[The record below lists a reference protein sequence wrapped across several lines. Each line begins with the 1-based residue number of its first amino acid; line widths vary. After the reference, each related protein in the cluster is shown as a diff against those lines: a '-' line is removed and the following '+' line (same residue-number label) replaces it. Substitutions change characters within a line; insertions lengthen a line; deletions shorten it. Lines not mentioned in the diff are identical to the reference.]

1 MMHRLSAKTSVWP
14 RAAVY
19 LLLLLQLL
27 LWQSGAAHSYNDVQG
42 SSRPPVCGVSAPVME
57 FDPPVTNIYDRN
69 SFSPDDRIDY
79 YSKHGS
85 PWQQLYLP
93 CFMRTSFGHFQLH
106 HLGAETSAV
115 AQSSFL
121 RHVLWPPLQCLYS
134 LYSPFLWVSQ
144 TETTFWSQYL
154 LSTPGHI
161 SMR

>member
-1 MMHRLSAKTSVWP
+1 MMHRPTAKTSVWP
-14 RAAVY
+14 RAEVY
-19 LLLLLQLL
+19 LLLLLQLQ
-27 LWQSGAAHSYNDVQG
+27 LWQPGATHSYNDDQG

-79 YSKHGS
+79 YYKHGT
-85 PWQQLYLP
+85 PWQLYLP

-106 HLGAETSAV
+106 HLLAETSAV

-121 RHVLWPPLQCLYS
+121 RHVLWPPLQC
-134 LYSPFLWVSQ
+134 V
-144 TETTFWSQYL
+144 

>member
-1 MMHRLSAKTSVWP
+1 MHRPTAKTSVCP
-14 RAAVY
+14 RAEVY

-27 LWQSGAAHSYNDVQG
+27 LWQPGAAHSYNYDQG
-42 SSRPPVCGVSAPVME
+42 SSGPPVCGASAPPVMA

-79 YSKHGS
+79 YYKHGT
-85 PWQQLYLP
+85 PWQLYLP
-93 CFMRTSFGHFQLH
+93 CFMRTSFGHFQVQD
-106 HLGAETSAV
+106 LGAETSAV

-121 RHVLWPPLQCLYS
+121 RHVLWPPLQC
-134 LYSPFLWVSQ
+134 V
-144 TETTFWSQYL
+144 